1 MMQFKKSVIA
11 AILTLHSVASI
22 AGWVLFEGTDE
33 VEIYV
38 DLSAILKNEQVA
50 SVEYLMN
57 FSNLQLSKGVK
68 SAVDVAEF
76 DCEQKR
82 KRTLSMTNYSEPM
95 GQGRV
100 LFNSKEATRWR
111 PVSVDGMDYALWQF
125 ACKKP

>member
-1 MMQFKKSVIA
+1 MNIKNSIVA
-11 AILTLHSVASI
+11 AILILHSVPSF

-38 DLSAILKNEQVA
+38 DLSAILKNDQVTTL
-50 SVEYLMN
+50 EYLMN
-57 FSNLQLSKGVK
+57 FSKPQLSKGVK

-82 KRTLSMTNYSEPM
+82 KRTLSMTNFSEPM
-95 GQGRV
+95 GQGGV
-100 LFNSKEATRWR
+100 LFNNKEPTRWR
-111 PVSVDGMDYALWQF
+111 PVGVDGMEYTLLQF

>member
-1 MMQFKKSVIA
+1 VNIKKNSIVA
-11 AILTLHSVASI
+11 AILILHSVPSF

-57 FSNLQLSKGVK
+57 FSKPQLSKGVK

-95 GQGRV
+95 GQGGV
-100 LFNSKEATRWR
+100 LFNNKEPTRWR
-111 PVSVDGMDYALWQF
+111 PVGVDGMEYTLWQF

>member
-1 MMQFKKSVIA
+1 VNIKNSIVA
-11 AILTLHSVASI
+11 AILILHSVPSF

-57 FSNLQLSKGVK
+57 FSKPQLSKGVK

-95 GQGRV
+95 GQGGV
-100 LFNSKEATRWR
+100 LFNNKEPTRWR
-111 PVSVDGMDYALWQF
+111 PVGVDGMEYTLWQF

>member
-1 MMQFKKSVIA
+1 MKIKNSIVAVIL
-11 AILTLHSVASI
+11 ILHSVPSF
-22 AGWVLFEGTDE
+22 AGWVLLEGTDE

-57 FSNLQLSKGVK
+57 FSKPQLSKGVK

-76 DCEQKR
+76 DCVQKR

-95 GQGRV
+95 GQGGV
-100 LFNSKEATRWR
+100 LFNNKEPTRWR
-111 PVSVDGMDYALWQF
+111 PVGVDGMEYALLQL